1 MKTVFSVL
9 MSSALIAG
17 CVTINVY
24 FPAVAAEKAADR
36 IIDEV
41 WGETPS
47 KGQGDAAQTA
57 PQSSLPAADNLQE
70 LAWRLTGDLLTA
82 LVPPAHAA
90 ADIDISSPAVQQIK
104 AAMEARHS
112 QLAPH
117 YSSGAIGLTNNGEIA
132 LRDPNAVPLQ
142 DRNRVKK
149 LVADE
154 NADRQA
160 LYKEIAIAN
169 GQPGWA
175 DDIRATFAKRWISKA
190 AGGWYFQDADGNWQ
204 QK

>member
-1 MKTVFSVL
+1 MKTAFSL
-9 MSSALIAG
+9 LFSSALMVG

-41 WGETPS
+41 WGGNPPA
-47 KGQGDAAQTA
+47 GQATE
-57 PQSSLPAADNLQE
+57 PQSSLPMNHGIE
-70 LAWRLTGDLLTA
+70 EMAWRLAGDLLSA
-82 LVPPAHAA
+82 VIPPAHAQ

-104 AAMEARHS
+104 ASMEARHG

-117 YSSGAIGLTNNGEIA
+117 YVSGAIGLTHDGEVAVRDANAIA
-132 LRDPNAVPLQ
+132 LK
-142 DRNRVKK
+142 DRNQVKK

-154 NADRQA
+154 NADRRA

-169 GQPGWA
+169 GHPEWA
-175 DDIRATFAKRWISKA
+175 DDIRSTFAKRWISKA
-190 AGGWYFQDADGNWQ
+190 GKGWYYQDAGGNWQ

>member
-1 MKTVFSVL
+1 MKTLLSVL
-9 MSSALIAG
+9 TTSALIAG

-41 WGETPS
+41 WGEKPQGTPES
-47 KGQGDAAQTA
+47 DAQTQ
-57 PQSSLPAADNLQE
+57 PQSSLTPDNNMQE
-70 LAWRLTGDLLTA
+70 LAWRLTGDLLSA
-82 LVPPAHAA
+82 LVSPAHAA

-104 AAMEARHS
+104 ASMEARHN

-169 GQPGWA
+169 GQPDWA

-190 AGGWYFQDADGNWQ
+190 AKGWYYQDASGNWQ

>member
-1 MKTVFSVL
+1 MKTAVSL
-9 MSSALIAG
+9 LLTSAVIAG

-41 WGETPS
+41 WGEQPAKTE
-47 KGQGDAAQTA
+47 GE
-57 PQSSLPAADNLQE
+57 PQSSLPVEE
-70 LAWRLTGDLLTA
+70 LAYRLAANLLNA
-82 LVPPAHAA
+82 MVPVAHAA

-104 AAMEARHS
+104 ASMEARHS
-112 QLAPH
+112 QLAPF
-117 YSSGAIGLTNNGEIA
+117 YSSGAIGLTANGELA
-132 LRDPNAVPLQ
+132 VRDANSIPLK

-154 NADRQA
+154 NADRSA

-169 GQPGWA
+169 GHPEWA

-190 AGGWYFQDADGNWQ
+190 AAGWYYQGAGGAWQ

>member
-1 MKTVFSVL
+1 MKTALSLF
-9 MSSALIAG
+9 MTSALIAG

-41 WGETPS
+41 WGGTPPAE
-47 KGQGDAAQTA
+47 QQQTQ
-57 PQSSLPAADNLQE
+57 PQSSLPGHDGIEE
-70 LAWRLTGDLLTA
+70 LAWRLAGNLLNA
-82 LVPPAHAA
+82 VIAPAYAQ
-90 ADIDISSPAVQQIK
+90 ADIDISSPAVQKLK
-104 AAMEARHS
+104 ASMEARHG

-117 YSSGAIGLTNNGEIA
+117 YASGAIGLTNDGEVAI
-132 LRDPNAVPLQ
+132 RDANAIPLQ

-154 NADRQA
+154 NADRRA
-160 LYKEIAIAN
+160 LYKEIATAN
-169 GQPGWA
+169 GHPEWA

-190 AGGWYFQDADGNWQ
+190 GKGWYYQDAQGNWQ